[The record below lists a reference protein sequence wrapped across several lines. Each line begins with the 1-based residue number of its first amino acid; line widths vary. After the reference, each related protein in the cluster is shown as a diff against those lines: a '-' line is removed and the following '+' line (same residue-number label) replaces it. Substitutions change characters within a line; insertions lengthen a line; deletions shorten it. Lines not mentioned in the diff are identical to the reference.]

1 MDVTSYKTAAGLHVS
16 VREVL
21 VSRLQFQSEVQ
32 YEKEFLSQV
41 VCKYERE
48 VPETWTMGREAFHLL

>member
-1 MDVTSYKTAAGLHVS
+1 
-16 VREVL
+16 

-32 YEKEFLSQV
+32 DEKEFLAQV

-48 VPETWTMGREAFHLL
+48 VPETWAMGREAFHLL